1 MSTVPL
7 KNRLPQRYLVNPTS
21 SSEVEGLRWFEKALL
36 FVGILEIPLQL
47 DKYFLY
53 FERDAKLGAVGGIN
67 ISITTISLVCLYIL
81 WAVWPSKNNRK
92 VRGELVAGLPMIFY
106 IGVVAL
112 SIFAATI
119 KMLSI
124 FDFVL
129 LIQSYGLFFYIANRV
144 RTREDFKFLLGV
156 FFVTAL
162 VQSFIIIGQKA
173 IGESFYGQRVD
184 IGPLALM
191 VWEDGRP
198 CSSMHSPVLAGSF
211 LSLIWLPAL
220 AVLTTLEKGWLKYL
234 AIAMVVFG
242 GLAILITQTRG
253 AILTAVVGAA
263 AIGFAC
269 LRRGWFPMRL
279 VAIGAIMAV
288 ISIVPLAEVI
298 EKRITSGDN
307 GSAEARLHL
316 ASIAKQM
323 IERAPVFGVGAGNCH
338 LVGESFAN
346 QHEFRALWYYT
357 VHCKYLVVWVETGII
372 GLIAFLFVV
381 SNGVRDGVTAWV
393 SRNRFL
399 GPIGFGLA
407 IGIIGHMLHMIVD
420 IFNSR
425 TQVQTLWAL
434 LGTVAAIRMIAM
446 HEADE
451 ALYSS
456 SEDDSEEVP
465 VA

>member
-7 KNRLPQRYLVNPTS
+7 KNRLPQRYLVAPTV
-21 SSEVEGLRWFEKALL
+21 SSEVEGLRWFEKAFL

-53 FERDAKLGAVGGIN
+53 SDPDAALGAVAGIN
-67 ISITTISLVCLYIL
+67 VSVTTFCLVCLYIL
-81 WAVWPSKNNRK
+81 WAVWPSSNDRK
-92 VRGELVAGLPMIFY
+92 VRGDWVVGLPMIFY
-106 IGVVAL
+106 IGIVGL
-112 SIFAATI
+112 STFAAQT
-119 KMLSI
+119 KLLSL

-129 LIQSYGLFFYIANRV
+129 LAQSFALFFYIANRV

-338 LVGESFAN
+338 LAGEKFAN
-346 QHEFRALWYYT
+346 QHEFRSLWYFT
-357 VHCKYLVVWVETGII
+357 VHCKYLLVWVETGIV
-372 GLIAFLFVV
+372 GLIAFLLVV
-381 SNGVRDGVTAWV
+381 STGVRNGVSAWI

-399 GPIGFGLA
+399 APIGFGLA
-407 IGIIGHMLHMIVD
+407 VGIFGHMLHMIVD
-420 IFNSR
+420 VFNSR

-434 LGTVAAIRMIAM
+434 LGAVAAIRMIAI

-451 ALYSS
+451 AMYSS

-465 VA
+465 VV